1 MTRKSPKRQDVHIV
15 LQGKG
20 GIGKSYTASLLLQYL
35 ADKGQSVIGI
45 DTDPSNSTFV
55 NSGNKNVEQ
64 LNIMDG
70 NKIDIK
76 KFDELLKRIADTNDD
91 YVIDIG
97 SSCFIAYQ
105 QYCKSMELYSILEEM
120 LGVKVYLYIILVGGE
135 AKDQTLIGLDE
146 VVTAGVPEKSVI
158 LIENEHFGVIDED
171 IRVIDSKG
179 IQSIASKIYG
189 GLVLEQVEAD
199 LLGKDLHVLQT
210 GHMIF
215 KDVSESE
222 QFNFVE
228 KLRLGKYKTKLW
240 KKFDGLYSL
249 PIAEPVKSDG

>member
-1 MTRKSPKRQDVHIV
+1 MVKKNAKQQEVHIV

-20 GIGKSYTASLLLQYL
+20 GIGKSFTASLLLQYF
-35 ADKGQSVIGI
+35 ADKGQSVVGI

-105 QYCKSMELYSILEEM
+105 QYCKSMDLYSILEGM
-120 LGVKVYLYIILVGGE
+120 LNVKVFLHIILVGGE
-135 AKDQTLIGLDE
+135 AKDQTLIGLDQ
-146 VVTAGVPEKSVI
+146 VVTAAVPENSVV
-158 LIENEHFGVIDED
+158 LIENEHFGVIDQD

-179 IQSIASKIYG
+179 IKSISSKIYG

-210 GHMIF
+210 EHMTF
-215 KDVSESE
+215 EDVAKSER
-222 QFNFVE
+222 FDFVE

-240 KKFDGLYSL
+240 EKFDVLFPLS
-249 PIAEPVKSDG
+249 IAETVKADG